1 MNNFLDITETFVK
14 NINNSLVERD
24 QWIDSFEI
32 LLDKMRDLQTQPN
45 VVEADFA
52 RLLSMLEVLI
62 KSMKY
67 AQDIDEDAVLVYEK
81 RKLKP
86 FREKLNVLDGLGA

>member
-32 LLDKMRDLQTQPN
+32 LLDKMMDLQTQPN
-45 VVEADFA
+45 VVGADFE

>member
-1 MNNFLDITETFVK
+1 MDEFLDITETFVK

-32 LLDKMRDLQTQPN
+32 LLDKMMDLQTQPN
-45 VVEADFA
+45 VVGADFA

-67 AQDIDEDAVLVYEK
+67 AQDIDEDAVLVYEMQRLK
-81 RKLKP
+81 RFK
-86 FREKLNVLDGLGA
+86 EKVVGV

>member
-1 MNNFLDITETFVK
+1 MDEFLDTTETFVR

-32 LLDKMRDLQTQPN
+32 LLDKMMDIQTQPN
-45 VVEADFA
+45 VVGADFG

-67 AQDIDEDAVLVYEK
+67 AQGIDEDTVLVYEK
-81 RKLKP
+81 RRLKP
-86 FREKLNVLDGLGA
+86 FREKLNDLNGLEA

>member
-1 MNNFLDITETFVK
+1 MNEFLDITETFVK

-32 LLDKMRDLQTQPN
+32 LLDKMMDLQTQPN
-45 VVEADFA
+45 VVGADFA

-67 AQDIDEDAVLVYEK
+67 AQDIDENAVLVYEMQRLK
-81 RKLKP
+81 RFK
-86 FREKLNVLDGLGA
+86 EKVVGV

>member
-1 MNNFLDITETFVK
+1 MNEFLDTTETFVK

-32 LLDKMRDLQTQPN
+32 LLDKMMDLQTQPN
-45 VVEADFA
+45 VVGADFA

-67 AQDIDEDAVLVYEK
+67 AQGNDEDAVLVYEMQRLK
-81 RKLKP
+81 RFK
-86 FREKLNVLDGLGA
+86 EKVVGV

>member
-1 MNNFLDITETFVK
+1 MNEFLDTTETFVK
-14 NINNSLVERD
+14 NINNSLIEHD

-32 LLDKMRDLQTQPN
+32 LLDKMMDLQTQPN
-45 VVEADFA
+45 VVGADFA